1 MSDVKDPSTAVVV
14 NADSAPKAVPR
25 VGRGGTSVQG
35 RQGFGPVA
43 EDRVQS
49 FEGARPSWPAT
60 AQYAQ
65 ALIET
70 RRHRSRRLLGWFTLV
85 VLLPTFLTGG
95 YFLLIATPRYSS
107 KFEFT
112 YQTYRGPSSLASGL
126 VQSVTGTSQ
135 TNTVDL
141 GSIVYEYMRSPALA
155 EKLDASLDLRKH
167 FTSPKID
174 WLSRLAGNASRESFL
189 NYFRSHVIVSQ
200 GLGGYLDVMVQAY
213 DPGFAQFLARAV
225 VTASDDMV
233 DDLTARARQNEVK
246 FAEAEL
252 GRQEDRVRKARLA
265 LATFQNQH
273 GDQDPT
279 RAASQLG
286 TIVGTIESDLSAART
301 QLSNTAPSLAANS
314 PIVTQLKVKITSLE
328 QQLKE
333 EQQRLASTTSGTNK
347 PYSDVLAEYSSLQ
360 LEQEFAKNAYM
371 AAQQGLTVARADAAT
386 KQNYLVDFV
395 PPTLPERMSYLY
407 PLQMTATVF
416 LSMLLV
422 LTFGSLVMG
431 AARDQIVG

>member
-1 MSDVKDPSTAVVV
+1 MSDVKDPSVTVVV
-14 NADSAPKAVPR
+14 KADGGPKAVR
-25 VGRGGTSVQG
+25 RMGLVGNSVQG
-35 RQGFGPVA
+35 RQGFGSIA

-70 RRHRSRRLLGWFTLV
+70 RRHRSRRLMGWFMLI
-85 VLLPTFLTGG
+85 VLLPTLVTAG
-95 YFLLIATPRYSS
+95 YFVLVASPRYSS

-155 EKLDASLDLRKH
+155 EKLDASLDLRH
-167 FTSPKID
+167 RFTSPNID
-174 WLSRLAGNASRESFL
+174 WLSRLSGNASRESFL
-189 NYFRSHVIVSQ
+189 NYFRSQVVVSQ

-213 DPGFAQFLARAV
+213 DPGFAQVLAKAV

-233 DDLTARARQNEVK
+233 DDLTARARQNEVR

-265 LATFQNQH
+265 LTAFQNQH

-279 RAASQLG
+279 RAASQIG

-301 QLSNTAPSLAANS
+301 QLSNTAPALASNS
-314 PIVTQLKVKITSLE
+314 PIVTQLKIKIASLE
-328 QQLKE
+328 QQLKD
-333 EQQRLASTTSGTNK
+333 EQQRLATDKSGTNK
-347 PYSDVLAEYSSLQ
+347 PYSEVLEEYSSLQ
-360 LEQEFAKNAYM
+360 LEQEFARNAYL
-371 AAQQGLTVARADAAT
+371 AAQQGLAVARADAAT

-407 PLQMTATVF
+407 PMQITATVF